1 MSNVL
6 KNLRAFAQG
15 TLSESALGEINKD
28 IPDFEDDEEFI
39 QECMNDV
46 APILMQM
53 MVLEETA
60 DQMDE
65 ATQAAFIKVQDYMIN
80 NGIIT
85 EAASVRITNPKINVV
100 HLNKQAQINRL
111 TTILTLKMARK
122 AKSKN
127 YTKYKL
133 GQKIKKT
140 NMEEMRKKFGNKA
153 AQLSKKLWTRMQR
166 DSKVKSAVKDVKKK

>member
-1 MSNVL
+1 MNNML

-15 TLSESALGEINKD
+15 TLSESALGDINNND
-28 IPDFEDDEEFI
+28 VPDFENDEEFI

-80 NGIIT
+80 NGIIA
-85 EAASVRITNPKINVV
+85 EAASVKITNPKINVV

-153 AQLSKKLWTRMQR
+153 AQLSKKLWMRMQK
-166 DSKVKSAVKDVKKK
+166 DAKVKSAVKDVKK

>member
-1 MSNVL
+1 MNSML

-15 TLSESALGEINKD
+15 TLSESALGEINND
-28 IPDFEDDEEFI
+28 IPDFENDEEFI

-85 EAASVRITNPKINVV
+85 EAASVKITNPKINVV

-153 AQLSKKLWTRMQR
+153 AQLSKKLWMRMQK
-166 DSKVKSAVKDVKKK
+166 DAKVKSAVKDAKK